1 MFSAASRLI
10 WGADDEVEEP
20 PAHLLDCLDF
30 VESSSEDEKD
40 FSDDD
45 NEENTLNVCD
55 PQNQHNRDNIV
66 SDKSEKMGVLSK
78 SKSPPPTESPD
89 TQKLFHRYARMY
101 LKLIFQSSTSESSD
115 AQITSTDTEFQ
126 VTC

>member
-10 WGADDEVEEP
+10 WGANDEVEEP

-45 NEENTLNVCD
+45 NEENSLNVCD
-55 PQNQHNRDNIV
+55 SQNQHHQDAV
-66 SDKSEKMGVLSK
+66 SDSEIMDVL
-78 SKSPPPTESPD
+78 SKSPPPTESLD

-115 AQITSTDTEFQ
+115 VQIIPTDSEF
-126 VTC
+126 

>member
-40 FSDDD
+40 ASDDD

-55 PQNQHNRDNIV
+55 PQNQHNQDNIV
-66 SDKSEKMGVLSK
+66 SDNSEKMGVLSK

-101 LKLIFQSSTSESSD
+101 LKLIFQSSTSE
-115 AQITSTDTEFQ
+115 
-126 VTC
+126 